1 MSEESANPAD
11 VAEQRQDVVSEA
23 DDEETAAVEHEV
35 RVPDDAPEADVWEQS
50 QEVSE
55 DADEDHRE

>member
-11 VAEQRQDVVSEA
+11 VAEQQQDVVPEP
-23 DDEETAAVEHEV
+23 DDEETAAVQHEV
-35 RVPDDAPEADVWEQS
+35 RVPVEAPEADVWEQA

-55 DADEDHRE
+55 DDDEDHRE